1 MLFWLFMLCFSLAAV
16 VAVLAVKI
24 HLIHV
29 SAEEIMR
36 QLDERLDVDTNTLIS
51 VSARDTHMCRLA
63 AALNGQLRR
72 LRSERR
78 RLQNGDAEL
87 REAVLN
93 VSHDLRTPL
102 TAIRGY
108 LELLRREDKS
118 ESAERYLSII
128 ENRAEAL
135 TRLTEE
141 LFRYSIVA
149 SGENNLSLERI
160 SLNTALEEGLSDY
173 YGALKSA
180 GISPVVSLP
189 KEKVTR
195 LLDRAALSRI
205 FGNIIGNALKYSAG
219 DLAISLSP
227 AGEIIFANSAPSLSE
242 VQAGRLFDRFYTVE
256 DGQKS
261 TGLGLSIARALTEQ
275 MGGSISAIYS
285 DGMLSI
291 HVLFPEN
298 QESSGFIT

>member
-1 MLFWLFMLCFSLAAV
+1 MLWLIMLCLALAITV
-16 VAVLAVKI
+16 VVLAVKI
-24 HLIHV
+24 HLIRV
-29 SAEEIMR
+29 SAGEIMS
-36 QLDERLDVDTNTLIS
+36 QLDERLEIDTNTLIS
-51 VSARDTHMCRLA
+51 ISTTDTSMRRLA
-63 AALNGQLRR
+63 AALNVQLRQLRR
-72 LRSERR
+72 ERR
-78 RLQNGDAEL
+78 QLQNGDAEL
-87 REAVLN
+87 HEAVLN

-118 ESAERYLSII
+118 ENAEHYLFII
-128 ENRAEAL
+128 ENRAQAL

-180 GISPVVSLP
+180 GISPEVSLP
-189 KEKVTR
+189 EEKVTR

-205 FGNIIGNALKYSAG
+205 FGNIISNAVKYSEG
-219 DLAISLSP
+219 DLAITLSP
-227 AGEIIFANSAPSLSE
+227 AGEIIFANSAPGLSE

-275 MGGSISAIYS
+275 MGGIISAIYS
-285 DGMLSI
+285 DGVLSI
-291 HVLFPEN
+291 HVLFPEK
-298 QESSGFIT
+298 T

>member
-1 MLFWLFMLCFSLAAV
+1 MLWLYMLCFALAAII
-16 VAVLAVKI
+16 AVLAVKI

-29 SAEEIMR
+29 SAGEITR
-36 QLDERLDVDTNTLIS
+36 QLDERLETDTNTLIS
-51 VSARDTHMCRLA
+51 LSSRDAHMRRLA
-63 AALNGQLRR
+63 VVLNSQLRQLRR
-72 LRSERR
+72 ERR
-78 RLQNGDAEL
+78 RLQSGDAEL
-87 REAVLN
+87 REAVVN

-108 LELLRREDKS
+108 LELLRREEKS
-118 ESAERYLSII
+118 ESVERYLAII

-149 SGENNLSLERI
+149 SGESEFSPEPVSLGA
-160 SLNTALEEGLSDY
+160 ALEESLSAY
-173 YGALKSA
+173 YGALKGA
-180 GISPVVSLP
+180 GISPEVSVPEQKVV
-189 KEKVTR
+189 R
-195 LLDRAALSRI
+195 RLDRAALSRV
-205 FGNIIGNALKYSAG
+205 FGNIISNAVKYSAG
-219 DLAISLSP
+219 DLDISLSP
-227 AGEIIFANSAPSLSE
+227 AGEIIFANSAPGLSE

-275 MGGSISAIYS
+275 MGGAISAIYA
-285 DGMLSI
+285 DGRLSI

-298 QESSGFIT
+298 G